1 MFDYPVLII
10 FPMAMAYAAV
20 MDVFTMTIP
29 NRVSLALVAGFFGA
43 AILGGMPMIE
53 ILKHLGI
60 GLAVLALAIFMF
72 HQRWVGGGDAKLL
85 AAASLWFGVDHIGD
99 YMFMVAMFGGLLSL
113 FFMSFRSFIPPVMI
127 AGRDWAERLHDKNAG
142 IPYGV
147 ALAAAGLWVYP
158 NSDVFRGF
166 WA

>member
-1 MFDYPVLII
+1 MFDYPVLVI
-10 FPMAMAYAAV
+10 FPLAMAYAAV

-29 NRVSLALVAGFFGA
+29 NRVSLALIAGFFGA
-43 AILGGMPMIE
+43 AILGAMPLID
-53 ILKHLGI
+53 ILKHLGV
-60 GLAVLALAIFMF
+60 GLAVLAVAIFMF
-72 HQRWVGGGDAKLL
+72 YQRWVGGGDAKLL
-85 AAASLWFGVDHIGD
+85 AAASLWFGVEQIGD

-113 FFMSFRSFIPPVMI
+113 FFMSFRSFIPPVLI

-158 NSDVFRGF
+158 NSDIFRAF